1 MISALYAEVYL
12 VCFTVVALMLYW
24 VKRGDFRSKAYK
36 LLSKLF
42 IAVLFN
48 FGANL
53 LFTVSTSPGLYS
65 PETSFVSYAL
75 KTIYHVS
82 LSSMVL
88 LWTYYAESE
97 ERSGLMNMKVPRN
110 MVFILISIPIAS
122 ALINPFT
129 HWLFELGPNG
139 EYRRGPMFQ
148 VEMAVL
154 LFITCFAAVRLIM
167 RVRSEPDPVRS
178 RYLKVIASFPL
189 SILAAWVLSYMG
201 ETVPVICVS
210 IMVELLCIFMGT
222 VRLSIALDPL
232 TGVNNRQNLKS
243 YVEHVLRTT
252 PEEIYV
258 LMMDVDKFKH
268 INDTYG
274 HLAGDEALVRVA
286 QAIKDACGEMR
297 KRPYIARYG
306 GDEFVIVAQSE
317 DSEMNALCRRI
328 DENLS
333 KCGEPFA
340 LRVSIGS
347 AKLGE
352 GMDGEQLFAAADSAL
367 YSIKNARRSAE

>member
-1 MISALYAEVYL
+1 MVSALYAEVYL

-24 VKRGDFRSKAYK
+24 VKRGDFHSKAYN
-36 LLSKLF
+36 LLTKLF

-53 LFTVSTSPGLYS
+53 LFAISTAPSLFSPAM
-65 PETSFVSYAL
+65 SFVSYTL
-75 KTIYHVS
+75 KTVYHVS
-82 LSSMVL
+82 LCSMVL

-97 ERSGLMNMKVPRN
+97 ERSGLMNMAAPRN
-110 MVFILISIPIAS
+110 MVLLLISIPIAS
-122 ALINPFT
+122 ALINPLNY
-129 HWLFELGPNG
+129 WLFTLGPNG

-154 LFITCFAAVRLIM
+154 LFVSAFAAIRLIL
-167 RVRSEPDPVRS
+167 RLRSEPDPVRR
-178 RYLKVIASFPL
+178 RYLKIIASFPL
-189 SILAAWVLSYMG
+189 SILAAWVLSFIR

-210 IMVELLCIFMGT
+210 IMVELLCIFMST

-232 TGVNNRQNLKS
+232 TEVNNRQNLKS
-243 YVEHVLRTT
+243 YVEHVLKTT
-252 PEEIYV
+252 PEEMYV

-286 QAIKDACGEMR
+286 KATKDACSDM
-297 KRPYIARYG
+297 KKHPYIARYG
-306 GDEFVIVAQSE
+306 GDEFVVVTQSD

-328 DENLS
+328 DENLAA
-333 KCGEPFA
+333 CGEPFE
-340 LRVSIGS
+340 LHVSIGN
-347 AKLGE
+347 AKLRD
-352 GMDGEQLFAAADSAL
+352 GMNGEQLFAAADAAL
-367 YSIKNARRSAE
+367 YEIKNARRSAE

>member
-97 ERSGLMNMKVPRN
+97 ERSGLMNMKAPRD

-129 HWLFELGPNG
+129 HWLFELGPDG

-286 QAIKDACGEMR
+286 QAIKDACGEMK